1 MKKLLILD
9 GNSIINRAFYGVR
22 GLSTSEG
29 FPTNALFG
37 FINIIKRY
45 TDKLSPDY
53 AVCAFDMHHPT
64 FRHEQYCQYKSN
76 RKGMPEE
83 LAMQMPYAKKI
94 ITSLGFTVVE
104 IKGYEADDI
113 IGTVCSCADARGD
126 IKSYILTGDRDSLQL
141 ITDKTN
147 VILMRNKE
155 DELFD
160 TDHFTDVYGITP
172 DIFVDVKA
180 LMGDS
185 SDCIPGVA
193 GIGEKTALKLI
204 SQSGGLDSLYADAD
218 NGYFGSTPS
227 VRKKL
232 TEGREMAYLSREL
245 ATICKQ
251 APIDMNIDTYETK
264 SINRSELYKLFREL
278 EFGNL
283 IVKFGLSSDDC
294 DSSDDTYVTVDI
306 TCEIKEVTSNELIG
320 LVFSDGVSVHYNDN
334 TLYLYDGSEVIIC
347 KSPCVDALKNVFS
360 NKIIC
365 HDLKNLSR
373 QLSSFKIKPNCCFDI
388 MLAKYLLESG
398 KNVYSLFSIADSL
411 GISMPSEECYI
422 PKLIHVCAEKLKEEV
437 DAISS
442 TELLEKIEI
451 PLATVLAEIE
461 EAGFKV
467 DREGIKSYAKD
478 LLKAEDNLAATIY
491 MLAGHDF
498 NINSPKQLGTVLF
511 EELEL
516 PSGKKTKTGYSTDAD
531 TLHKL
536 RFHHPIISEILSY
549 RQISKLRGTYGDNLA
564 DMADEFSRIHTSL
577 NQCGTSTGRLSSND
591 PNLQNIPVRGELGR
605 EIRKFFTSTN
615 SDYVLIDADY
625 SQIELRLLA
634 HLSGD
639 ENMIAAFNSGADVH
653 TITASQVFR
662 VPIENV
668 TKDLR
673 LRAKAVNFGIIYGIG
688 AFSLAQDIGTTRKQ
702 AEEYI
707 NSYFETYPKVD
718 EYLKKTVID
727 AEESGFTTTM
737 FGRRRRIPEIK
748 SANKN
753 VAAFGR
759 RVAMNSPIQG
769 TAADIIKIAMI
780 NTANALK
787 EAGIDARL
795 IMQVHDELIV
805 ESHVSCKDEAM
816 NILVREMENA
826 AKLRVPLTAEA
837 GIGTTWF
844 DAKS

>member
-104 IKGYEADDI
+104 TKGYEADDI
-113 IGTVCSCADARGD
+113 IGTVCSCADARDD

-160 TDHFTDVYGITP
+160 TAHFTDVYGITP

-251 APIDMNIDTYETK
+251 APIDKNIDTYEAK
-264 SINRSELYKLFREL
+264 AINKGELYKIFREL

-283 IVKFGLSSDDC
+283 IVKFKLSAEDLEEMSEAP
-294 DSSDDTYVTVDI
+294 DSVEAD
-306 TCEIKEVTSNELIG
+306 CEIKEVTASELTDMT
-320 LVFSDGVSVHYNDN
+320 FSDGISVHYTDD
-334 TLYLYDGSEVIIC
+334 TLYLYCGSEIIVC
-347 KSPCVDALKNVFS
+347 KSPCADAVKNIFS
-360 NKIIC
+360 NKIVC
-365 HDLKNLSR
+365 HDLKKLTR
-373 QLSSFKIKPNCCFDI
+373 QLSKYGIKPICCFDV

-398 KNVYSLFSIADSL
+398 KSVYSLSYVADSL
-411 GISMPSEECYI
+411 GLAMPENESFI
-422 PKLIHVCAEKLKEEV
+422 PKVIHYCAEKLKEEINY
-437 DAISS
+437 ISS
-442 TELLEKIEI
+442 ANLLESIEI
-451 PLATVLAEIE
+451 PLATVLADIE
-461 EAGFKV
+461 EVGFKV

-478 LLKAEDNLAATIY
+478 LLLAEEDLAAKIY
-491 MLAGHDF
+491 MLAGHEF

-511 EELEL
+511 EELGL

-564 DMADEFSRIHTSL
+564 DMADSEDRIHTSL
-577 NQCGTSTGRLSSND
+577 NQCGTATGRLSSND

-615 SDYVLIDADY
+615 PDYVLIDADY

-662 VPIENV
+662 VPVENV
-668 TKDLR
+668 TKELR

-707 NSYFETYPKVD
+707 GSYFETYPKVD
-718 EYLKKTVID
+718 EYLKKTVAD
-727 AEESGFTTTM
+727 AEQSGYTTTM

-748 SANKN
+748 SSNKN

-780 NTANALK
+780 NTAKALD
-787 EAGIDARL
+787 EANIDARL

-805 ESHVSCKDEAM
+805 ESHVSCKDDAM
-816 NILVREMENA
+816 NILVREMEKA
-826 AKLRVPLTAEA
+826 AELKVPLTAVA
-837 GIGTTWF
+837 GIGRTWF